1 MFGILLGTRHSSRGA
16 LCIMPCHRNDF
27 RTVCKCTCHCAA
39 GNNGCEAVFRQTVG
53 GQHFSAPLPCA
64 GVQHLA
70 GGRNAAFA
78 DRLGPQQSRK
88 QIRHKKDLRS
98 LLQQFRV
105 LLTQSQ
111 QLEQSIDCHDLI
123 AGMGIQFFCG
133 HTGSGL
139 FRFAIRSGIAVMNRV
154 CQQMAVRVQ

>member
-1 MFGILLGTRHSSRGA
+1 MFGIFLGTRHSSRGA

-27 RTVCKCTCHCAA
+27 CTVCKCTCHRTA
-39 GNNGCEAVFRQTVG
+39 GNKGREAVCVQAVG

-64 GVQHLA
+64 GVQHLT
-70 GGRNAAFA
+70 GGSNAALT

-88 QIRHKKDLRS
+88 QIRHKKDLLG

-105 LLTQSQ
+105 LLPQSQ

-123 AGMGIQFFCG
+123 AGMGIQFFCR

-154 CQQMAVRVQ
+154 CQQMTVRIQ

>member
-1 MFGILLGTRHSSRGA
+1 MFGIFLGTRHSSRGA

-27 RTVCKCTCHCAA
+27 RAGCKCTRHRTA
-39 GNNGCEAVFRQTVG
+39 GDKGREVVFLQTIG
-53 GQHFSAPLPCA
+53 GQHFPAPLPCA
-64 GVQHLA
+64 GVKHLA
-70 GGRNAAFA
+70 GGSNAALA

-88 QIRHKKDLRS
+88 QIRHKKDLLG

-105 LLTQSQ
+105 LLPQSQ
-111 QLEQSIDCHDLI
+111 QLEQGIDCHDLI
-123 AGMGIQFFCG
+123 AGMGIQFFCR

-154 CQQMAVRVQ
+154 CQQMAVRIQ